1 MAKQDPKG
9 GTRVVAISL
18 PRTQVAFLR
27 RHIGS
32 VLAGV
37 REDLKTPEQLT
48 QPDKARD
55 EAAAYRDLTEALRHR
70 ELTLPN
76 EFAHQAVAVLA
87 VEADRENE
95 YERVVFEHDAL
106 RGLLGVFEKAA
117 A

>member
-1 MAKQDPKG
+1 MG
-9 GTRVVAISL
+9 GTRVVPINL
-18 PRTQVAFLR
+18 PRKQVAFLR

-37 REDLKTPEQLT
+37 KEDLKTPERMI

-55 EAAAYRDLTEALRHR
+55 EAAAYRDLTKALRYR
-70 ELTLPN
+70 AVALPN
-76 EFAHQAVAVLA
+76 EFARQVVAVLA

-95 YERVVFEHDAL
+95 YERVAFEHEAL
-106 RGLLGVFEKAA
+106 HGLLDVFEKAA